1 MEDVL
6 LHELIMGM
14 PLLHSASK
22 AFSEEV
28 EGTPRPTKRGGA
40 FRHSTKLVCMQPL
53 MAAISSRQ
61 AERVGKT
68 HLELCHDI
76 WLHVL
81 KAKKK
86 ISKAEIIAQRT
97 KLLSEKA

>member
-40 FRHSTKLVCMQPL
+40 FRHTVPEYDKVGLH
-53 MAAISSRQ
+53 AASDGGNLLQ
-61 AERVGKT
+61 AGREGGKNPPRA
-68 HLELCHDI
+68 LP
-76 WLHVL
+76 
-81 KAKKK
+81 
-86 ISKAEIIAQRT
+86 
-97 KLLSEKA
+97 